1 MNKSLDNNE
10 QTTVRLGNSPED
22 VNASFALF
30 IEEISQQTQLSDWP
44 SASAVEQNAL
54 VYSTETINAACE
66 CAESRMALKNEMAR
80 ALSTGPGL
88 LMIKGAIEDTA
99 ALDGATELFADMIVQ
114 QRMSNASGA
123 DHFAKAGSN
132 DRIWNSLEK
141 HCMAHAQSFIN
152 YYASNSIALV
162 SEAWLGT
169 GYQVTAQ
176 VNQVNPGGQAQ
187 SAHRDYHL
195 GFMTP
200 EQLSQFPLHVHQFSP
215 MLTLQGAIAHVD
227 MPIESGPTLYLP
239 YSQLHASGYVTF
251 TSPQYQTY
259 FQENY
264 SQIELQKGDAVF
276 FNPALMH
283 AAGENKSTNI
293 RRLANLLQISSALG
307 RATETVDRVRMLEAV
322 YPALSQL
329 KQSNAIND
337 EAINN
342 VLAATAEGYS
352 FPTNLDTDPP
362 IDGLAPR
369 TQFALAQLALR
380 ENFAPERF
388 NAELRAQER
397 RRQSQAEDTELF

>member
-1 MNKSLDNNE
+1 MNKSLDNND
-10 QTTVRLGNSPED
+10 QTTVRLSNSPED
-22 VNASFALF
+22 VKANFDLF
-30 IEEISQQTQLSDWP
+30 IQEISQQTQLSDWP

-54 VYSTETINAACE
+54 VYSAETINAACE
-66 CAESRMALKNEMAR
+66 RAESRMALKNEMAR

-88 LMIKGAIEDTA
+88 LMIQGAIEDTA

-152 YYASNSIALV
+152 YYAGNSIAIV

-200 EQLSQFPLHVHQFSP
+200 EQLGQFPLHVHQFSP

-251 TSPQYQTY
+251 TSPQYQAY
-259 FQENY
+259 FQNNY

-307 RATETVDRVRMLEAV
+307 RATEAVDRARMLETV
-322 YPALSQL
+322 YPVLSHL

-337 EAINN
+337 AAINN
-342 VLAATAEGYS
+342 VLAVTAEGYS

-369 TQFALAQLALR
+369 TQFALAQTALR
-380 ENFAPERF
+380 ENFASERF

-397 RRQSQAEDTELF
+397 RRRSQTEDTETF